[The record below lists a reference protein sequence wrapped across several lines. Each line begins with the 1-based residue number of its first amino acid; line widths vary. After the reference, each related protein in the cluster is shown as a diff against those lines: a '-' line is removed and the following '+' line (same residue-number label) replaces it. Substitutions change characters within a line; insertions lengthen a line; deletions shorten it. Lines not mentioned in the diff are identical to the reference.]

1 MLRIDYNYLSEKLK
15 DIKDKNKEK
24 EQKSKILFVLII
36 ILSFVFLIIFYLVYS
51 ILNKLEIREYF
62 QLPKIKYDSY
72 LDVSFS
78 YPDFTNSSSF
88 FTFPMYVG
96 NEHQSNISLSITS
109 ELYFLTSK
117 REKLVID
124 KVDIND
130 EIYSGSK
137 KRFDISFKKVF
148 DNSIIS
154 GMNFCEVEKPLIEI
168 SPRECYKGE
177 SYSNKICWE
186 DCKLYSLDFSAG
198 KSLYCSATPRIST
211 IINYETKI
219 SGVAEI
225 KTNSLEDRVRWNVRR
240 APITVYLRPSPLPYN
255 NLLPLDLGIELD
267 GSQVFVKKIKI
278 KVINYSLELE
288 TFFEKRIETV
298 KSEKECL
305 IDVNRWIDGKVYL
318 SKENGFECTIQPYE
332 IEIKKITGGKV
343 TAESLNVNKETQE
356 LIERICGK
364 NYKENMDDCVKKLK
378 ERGYS
383 LCSIYS
389 ELGICK
395 YESEKLDEIILLIE
409 VEILAQEKYEKRI
422 ELKEC

>member
-1 MLRIDYNYLSEKLK
+1 
-15 DIKDKNKEK
+15 
-24 EQKSKILFVLII
+24 
-36 ILSFVFLIIFYLVYS
+36 
-51 ILNKLEIREYF
+51 
-62 QLPKIKYDSY
+62 
-72 LDVSFS
+72 
-78 YPDFTNSSSF
+78 
-88 FTFPMYVG
+88 
-96 NEHQSNISLSITS
+96 
-109 ELYFLTSK
+109 
-117 REKLVID
+117 
-124 KVDIND
+124 
-130 EIYSGSK
+130 
-137 KRFDISFKKVF
+137 
-148 DNSIIS
+148 
-154 GMNFCEVEKPLIEI
+154 
-168 SPRECYKGE
+168 
-177 SYSNKICWE
+177 
-186 DCKLYSLDFSAG
+186 
-198 KSLYCSATPRIST
+198 TPRIST

-364 NYKENMDDCVKKLK
+364 NYKENMDDCAKKLK